1 MVVNLQPGEAQPLQ
15 LLDAEGKEL
24 SSSSW
29 SVDSPELAEIKEEGG
44 HAVLH
49 SKAAGVV
56 RVQAMHEGKV
66 LSEEIRIWDLAPGM
80 FLTGPHWVV
89 PSTGRELGALQ
100 SVPTVDGPD
109 LFTLDQTDQGAS
121 VRGLT
126 NRGIQLWILT
136 LPKPGGKLE
145 LVCGDNLGG
154 ALLTVTFRDSYVVYD
169 VGKDGKTLWRHKFE
183 GVRKGYAV
191 NASNILHLINQS
203 VDGASATIVG
213 LDGATGVEKFKL
225 TVPPSLEHAV
235 NLERS
240 GDRIVCAPGRS
251 TARSLPAETSG
262 LFVNTDGDAYA
273 AFTQKHWT
281 LGTDKCTAGS
291 AIDPQK
297 IYFSREDRIVLWRIE
312 PEGTHHEI
320 VVDTSKQD
328 RAPFVAPMNVVSPTG
343 DIIPDGFGGVLISMR
358 SSPREASP
366 KAGRD
371 SADFVYRVTEDGEL
385 AYKFALPKYEG
396 ALHDEMVLGEQ
407 ELGFATRGRI
417 LIAFNVREG
426 NEVWRWNSGA
436 PDLKINMATAG
447 GGCAVETPEGMVL
460 VEQGAKKQVLA
471 PHDSD
476 LYGLGLFIQNDP
488 HGLAMLGAGIQQ
500 K

>member
-1 MVVNLQPGEAQPLQ
+1 MVINLQPGESQPLQ
-15 LLDAEGKEL
+15 LLDAEGKPL
-24 SSSSW
+24 SSYSW
-29 SVDSPELAEIKEEGG
+29 SVDSPELAEIKEENV
-44 HAVLH
+44 HAVFH

-56 RVQAMHEGKV
+56 RVQAMHEGRA

-109 LFTLDQTDQGAS
+109 LFTLDQTDKGAL

-126 NRGIQLWILT
+126 NRGIQLWIWT
-136 LPKPGGKLE
+136 LPKTGGKFE

-154 ALLTVTFRDSYVVYD
+154 ALLTVTFPDSYVVYD
-169 VGKDGKTLWRHKFE
+169 VGKDGKTHWRHKFE

-191 NASNILHLINQS
+191 NASNTFHVINQS

-225 TVPPSLEHAV
+225 TVPTSVENEV
-235 NLERS
+235 NLQRS
-240 GDRIVCAPGRS
+240 GDRIVCAPGHSFAHPLR
-251 TARSLPAETSG
+251 AETSG

-273 AFTQKHWT
+273 AFTQKRWT

-291 AIDPQK
+291 VVDPQK
-297 IYFSREDRIVLWRIE
+297 IYFSRDDRIVLWRIE
-312 PEGTHHEI
+312 PEGAHHEI
-320 VVDTSKQD
+320 VVDTSRQD
-328 RAPFVAPMNVVSPTG
+328 RAPFGTPMNVLSPTG

-358 SSPREASP
+358 SSPREANE
-366 KAGRD
+366 KAARE
-371 SADFVYRVTEDGEL
+371 SRDFVYRVTEDGEL
-385 AYKFALPKYEG
+385 AYKFPLPKYEG

-407 ELGFATRGRI
+407 ELGFATRGSI
-417 LIAFNVREG
+417 LVAFNVREG
-426 NEVWRWNSGA
+426 NEVWRWDSGA
-436 PDLKINMATAG
+436 PDLKINFATAG
-447 GGCAVETPEGMVL
+447 GGCAVETTEGMVL
-460 VEQGAKKQVLA
+460 VERGAKKQVLA

-488 HGLAMLGAGIQQ
+488 HGLVMLGAGIQPN
-500 K
+500 